1 MTELDNLFLYCVE
14 KFDKDSCEK
23 CAYTKCLGAQCPNC
37 YDCLRTIHNV
47 DNCSLHYQCRNIRF
61 NYILKFFN
69 RYASE
74 IVYIVHPLLK
84 KYFLTSNNIIVYSLG
99 CGPSSELYSIMFSSR
114 LSGLE
119 DSHIH
124 YYGFD
129 ISSQWDEISKLNKSY
144 FPKANIS
151 FLHEDMFGYIK
162 NGTQHIDIMILN
174 YVLSDIMRYDKSKGQ
189 DIADKMIQ
197 VIRSKRISYVIVN
210 DIPLFYTSNNDSS
223 AYVLMNKI
231 EKAVQNEDG
240 INVIKYHF
248 SIPNEYQPKYGGKIK
263 NDLLFNTP
271 KEVEPFEPMPQCGSI
286 GQLISVK

>member
-1 MTELDNLFLYCVE
+1 
-14 KFDKDSCEK
+14 
-23 CAYTKCLGAQCPNC
+23 
-37 YDCLRTIHNV
+37 
-47 DNCSLHYQCRNIRF
+47 
-61 NYILKFFN
+61 
-69 RYASE
+69 
-74 IVYIVHPLLK
+74 
-84 KYFLTSNNIIVYSLG
+84 
-99 CGPSSELYSIMFSSR
+99 MFSSR